1 LIYPGEVVPAEHA
14 CLVAKGNFQIR
25 GALPAAAEQWA
36 RGERPT
42 APLLGT
48 LVASLLG
55 APSAQALGFI
65 HGPHTIVE
73 ESAADRGAA
82 SASDDLP
89 LCLGQDLSDV
99 AGSHI
104 EANVPTQ
111 KDFDPFLKRDLAAFF
126 HRSSTA
132 PIRVEYQLLREGP
145 TQTGIAYP
153 KFYAWV
159 KVFSGSRLSQE
170 GAVRL
175 AAIDKA
181 RFEVTQFVPKSDV
194 ARDPQALSR
203 IFPAALIPSIL
214 EKSGVRQ

>member
-1 LIYPGEVVPAEHA
+1 MMHQLTSLPPNPSIQSGRAVGGRP
-14 CLVAKGNFQIR
+14 LVAHHAR
-25 GALPAAAEQWA
+25 PAADFRRWA
-36 RGERPT
+36 SSMGRILSLRNRPQIV
-42 APLLGT
+42 APLL
-48 LVASLLG
+48 LL
-55 APSAQALGFI
+55 
-65 HGPHTIVE
+65 TTCT
-73 ESAADRGAA
+73 
-82 SASDDLP
+82 
-89 LCLGQDLSDV
+89 LCLGQGLSDV
-99 AGSHI
+99 ADSHI
-104 EANVPTQ
+104 EANVPAQ

-126 HRSSTA
+126 RESSTA
-132 PIRVEYQLLREGP
+132 PMRVEYQLLREGP

-194 ARDPQALSR
+194 TRDPQALAR